1 MAINK
6 LSAKKEEVRRQM
18 DNIAGQREKWLKRN
32 SYYYRDLNIFF
43 RHNIPVNSSIL
54 EIGCGTGDLLNS
66 LRPRRGAGIDISSE
80 MIKNAKQKFPR
91 LEFLEM
97 DAENIEINEKFDYII
112 ISDTLG
118 YFEDIQKVFKETK
131 KVADSNTRIIIT
143 FHNFLWTPF
152 LKLAEILRLK
162 MPQNRLNWLNRDD
175 IVNLLY
181 LEGYDVIKSGKRF
194 LVPKSIPLI
203 SKLIN
208 KYIANLPIINSLC
221 FTGFIIAR
229 PMPWLAE
236 NHKNKTV
243 SVIIPARNE
252 QGNIENAILRT
263 PLMGEHTEFIF
274 IEGNSTDDTYKEI
287 IRVSEK
293 YKDKYDIKYSKQD
306 GKGKNDAVRKGFSL
320 ASGEI
325 LMILDSD
332 LTVPPEELP
341 KFYEAIASGKGE
353 FINGS
358 RLVYPVEKEAMR
370 FLNML
375 GNKFFSVMISW
386 LLSQKLKDT
395 FCGTKVISKKN
406 YDKLIV
412 GRLYFGEFD
421 QFGDLDLIFGSAKL
435 NFKIVEV
442 PIRYKA
448 RLYGETKMTRFKHGW
463 LFLKMVVFAMNKIK
477 FI

>member
-1 MAINK
+1 MEYNK
-6 LSAKKEEVRRQM
+6 LSAKKQEVRRRM
-18 DNIAGQREKWLKRN
+18 DNTAGEREKWLKKN

-43 RHNIPVNSSIL
+43 RHNILAHSSIL

-66 LRPRRGAGIDISSE
+66 LKPKRGVGIDISSE
-80 MIKNAKQKFPR
+80 MIKNAKQKFPH

-97 DAENIEINEKFDYII
+97 DAENVEINEKFDYIV

-118 YFEDIQKVFKETK
+118 YFEDIQKVFREIKKIVGGETR
-131 KVADSNTRIIIT
+131 VIIT
-143 FHNFLWTPF
+143 FHSFLWTPF
-152 LKLAEILRLK
+152 LRLAEILRLK

-175 IVNLLY
+175 IVNLLS

-194 LVPKSIPLI
+194 LMPKKIPLL
-203 SKLIN
+203 SNLIN

-229 PMPWLAE
+229 PISWLTD
-236 NHKNKTV
+236 NDKNKTV

-252 QGNIENAILRT
+252 AGNIENAILRT
-263 PLMGEHTEFIF
+263 PPLGRSTEFIF
-274 IEGNSTDDTYKEI
+274 IEGNSADDTYNEI

-293 YKDKYDIKYSKQD
+293 YKGQYNIKYSKQD
-306 GKGKNDAVRKGFSL
+306 GRGKGDAVRKGFNM

-332 LTVPPEELP
+332 LTVPPEELL

-358 RLVYPVEKEAMR
+358 RLVYPVEKEAMP

-375 GNKFFSVMISW
+375 GNKFFSVAISW
-386 LLSQKLKDT
+386 LLGQKLKDT

-406 YDKLIV
+406 YDRLAV
-412 GRLYFGEFD
+412 SRLYFGEFD

-435 NFKIVEV
+435 NLKIVEV

-448 RLYGETKMTRFKHGW
+448 RSYGETKMAPFKQGW
-463 LFLKMVVFAMNKIK
+463 LFLKMILFAMDKIK